1 MVFLKKYYYVR
12 PTASEKLEK
21 ANGRKGGYPSLSLEG
36 KREVPSSYQ
45 VSESFFKQV
54 FLQSPEE
61 VSI

>member
-1 MVFLKKYYYVR
+1 MYDLLPLR
-12 PTASEKLEK
+12 NWRRLMA
-21 ANGRKGGYPSLSLEG
+21 GRVGIPLSLWKE
-36 KREVPSSYQ
+36 REVPSSYQ